1 MIDKTQLYQSLLKL
15 FCFLISLL
23 VPAALLLGGLTRS
36 ISPAYPHQVYKF
48 LPADEVGL
56 TQTERL
62 DLALITLAYLQHPEP
77 AATAVRFLESQRL
90 PGTNQPLYNEREL
103 AHLVD
108 VKQLTDRIAGWSE
121 TLNWLL
127 GLSLL
132 ALVAWPATRFAAVKA
147 FQRGAAFSFFLLLAC
162 FMFIPLFWPL
172 FFFGFHHWLFPPGSW
187 SFAGAD
193 TLIRLFPEAFWFN
206 YAQQVFAEQV
216 VYAVLLLLATSIL
229 VVIMGTKAAP
239 TGLSPDQIAEPW
251 VQSPLPIEQ
260 IARCSDLEAYD
271 RPATDP
277 ENPDDPDPFAQ
288 WPFEE

>member
-36 ISPAYPHQVYKF
+36 ISPTYPRQAYKF
-48 LPADEVGL
+48 LPADELGL

-77 AATAVRFLESQRL
+77 AETAVRFLESQRL
-90 PGTNQPLYNEREL
+90 PGTNRPLYNEREL

-121 TLNWLL
+121 SLNWLL

-132 ALVAWPATRFAAVKA
+132 ALVAWPATRFTAVKA
-147 FQRGAAFSFFLLLAC
+147 FQRGAALSFFLLLAC
-162 FMFIPLFWPL
+162 FMFIPQFWPL

-187 SFAGAD
+187 SFAGVD

-206 YAQQVFAEQV
+206 YAQAIFTEQFA
-216 VYAVLLLLATSIL
+216 YAALLLLLATSIL
-229 VVIMGTKAAP
+229 VVIMGTKGTKAAP
-239 TGLSPDQIAEPW
+239 TGPS
-251 VQSPLPIEQ
+251 PIEP
-260 IARCSDLEAYD
+260 IALYSDLAAYG
-271 RPATDP
+271 RPAPDP

>member
-1 MIDKTQLYQSLLKL
+1 MIDKTYLYQSLLKL

-48 LPADEVGL
+48 LPADELGL

-108 VKQLTDRIAGWSE
+108 VKHLTDRIAGWSE

-127 GLSLL
+127 GLGLL

-162 FMFIPLFWPL
+162 FMFIPQFWPL

-187 SFAGAD
+187 SFAGAE

-206 YAQQVFAEQV
+206 YAQQVFVEQV
-216 VYAVLLLLATSIL
+216 IYAVLLLLATSIL

-239 TGLSPDQIAEPW
+239 TGPS
-251 VQSPLPIEQ
+251 PIEP
-260 IARCSDLEAYD
+260 IALYSDLAAYG

>member
-23 VPAALLLGGLTRS
+23 VPAALLLGGVTRS
-36 ISPAYPHQVYKF
+36 ISPAYPRQAYKF
-48 LPADEVGL
+48 LPADEQGL
-56 TQTERL
+56 TQAERL

-77 AATAVRFLESQRL
+77 AETAVGFLENQRL

-108 VKQLTDRIAGWSE
+108 VKQLTDRLTGWSE

-132 ALVAWPATRFAAVKA
+132 ALVAWPATRFTAVKA
-147 FQRGAAFSFFLLLAC
+147 FQRGAALSFFLLTAC
-162 FMFIPLFWPL
+162 FMFILSFWPL

-187 SFAGAD
+187 SFAGVD

-206 YAQQVFAEQV
+206 YAQQVFTEQV
-216 VYAVLLLLATSIL
+216 IYAVLLLLATPIL
-229 VVIMGTKAAP
+229 VVIMGTKAEP
-239 TGLSPDQIAEPW
+239 TGPSPDPTAEPW
-251 VQSPLPIEQ
+251 VQSPLPIE
-260 IARCSDLEAYD
+260 
-271 RPATDP
+271 
-277 ENPDDPDPFAQ
+277 
-288 WPFEE
+288 

>member
-1 MIDKTQLYQSLLKL
+1 MIDKTYLYQSLLKL

-48 LPADEVGL
+48 LPADELGL

-239 TGLSPDQIAEPW
+239 TGPSPDQIAEPW
-251 VQSPLPIEQ
+251 VQSPLPIEP
-260 IARCSDLEAYD
+260 IARYSDLEAYG

>member
-1 MIDKTQLYQSLLKL
+1 MIDKTQLYQSVLKL

-23 VPAALLLGGLTRS
+23 VPAALLLGGVTRS
-36 ISPAYPHQVYKF
+36 ISPTYPRQAYQF
-48 LPADEVGL
+48 LPADELGL

-77 AATAVRFLESQRL
+77 AATAVSFLESQRL

-132 ALVAWPATRFAAVKA
+132 ALLAWPATRLTAVKA
-147 FQRGAAFSFFLLLAC
+147 FQRGAVLSFFLLTAC
-162 FMFIPLFWPL
+162 FMFILSFWPL
-172 FFFGFHHWLFPPGSW
+172 FFFGFHHWLFPPDSW

-206 YAQQVFAEQV
+206 YAQQIFAEQV
-216 VYAVLLLLATSIL
+216 IYAVLLLLATSIL
-229 VVIMGTKAAP
+229 VFIMGTKAAP
-239 TGLSPDQIAEPW
+239 TGPS
-251 VQSPLPIEQ
+251 PIEP
-260 IARCSDLEAYD
+260 IARYSDLAAYG

>member
-1 MIDKTQLYQSLLKL
+1 MIDKTYLYQSLLKL

-36 ISPAYPHQVYKF
+36 ISPAYPRQAYQF
-48 LPADEVGL
+48 LPADEQGL
-56 TQTERL
+56 TQAERL

-172 FFFGFHHWLFPPGSW
+172 FFFGFHYWLFPPGSW

-206 YAQQVFAEQV
+206 YAQQVFTEQV

-271 RPATDP
+271 RPAPDP
-277 ENPDDPDPFAQ
+277 ENPDDPDPFAE